1 MSVAVERIVD
11 GETTAAQRRRRPW
24 FLRRLNG
31 IAGTVLLAIVLL
43 AASFGVL
50 WTPYDPVAVDVR
62 DRFAA
67 PSLSHWMGTDDF
79 GRDVL
84 SRVLAGAR
92 TSVVVSL
99 STVFLAVLFGT
110 LIGALAG
117 FFGRWLDRIVMMLTD
132 ALLAFPGLLLA
143 LSIMAI
149 SGPSGWGI
157 VIALGLSYMPNVIR
171 LVRGTVLS
179 VREKEFAEASRALGN
194 SPIYTL
200 FRHVLPNCLAPLIV
214 LSTMMFGSAILAES
228 ALSFLGL
235 GVPPPAPTWGGMLS
249 EARAYFVQAPW
260 LAIFPGLCISIALLG
275 VNLFGDALRDRLD
288 PRMRRL

>member
-1 MSVAVERIVD
+1 MEKVA
-11 GETTAAQRRRRPW
+11 GGGTADRQRRGRPW

-31 IAGTVLLAIVLL
+31 MAGSGLLAVVLV
-43 AASFGVL
+43 AAVFGVL
-50 WTPYDPVAVDVR
+50 WTPYDPVRVDFTE
-62 DRFAA
+62 RFAA

-92 TSVVVSL
+92 TSVMVSL
-99 STVFLAVLFGT
+99 STVVFAVVLGT
-110 LIGALAG
+110 VIGAVSG
-117 FFGRWLDRIVMMLTD
+117 FFGGWADRLVMMLTD

-149 SGPSGWGI
+149 AGPSAWGI

-194 SPIYTL
+194 SAAYTL
-200 FRHVLPNCLAPLIV
+200 FRHILPNCVAPLIV
-214 LSTMMFGSAILAES
+214 LGTMLFGSAILAES

-249 EARAYFVQAPW
+249 EARGSFVQAPW
-260 LAIFPGLCISIALLG
+260 LAVFPGLCISIALLG

>member
-1 MSVAVERIVD
+1 MTIDKAVARRI
-11 GETTAAQRRRRPW
+11 AAPRRRRPW

-31 IAGTVLLAIVLL
+31 LIGTALLAVVFV
-43 AASFGVL
+43 AALFGIL
-50 WTPYDPVAVDVR
+50 WTPYDPVGIDIR
-62 DRFAA
+62 DRLAA
-67 PSLSHWMGTDDF
+67 PSLFQWMGTDEF

-92 TSVVVSL
+92 TSVLVSL
-99 STVFLAVLFGT
+99 ATVAFAVTFGT
-110 LIGALAG
+110 VIGALSG
-117 FFGRWLDRIVMMLTD
+117 FFRGWLDRLVMMLTD

-149 SGPSGWGI
+149 AGPSAWGI
-157 VIALGLSYMPNVIR
+157 VMALGLAYMPNVIR

-179 VREKEFAEASRALGN
+179 VREKEFAEASKALGN
-194 SPIYTL
+194 GAVYTL
-200 FRHVLPNCLAPLIV
+200 FRHILPNCTAPLIV
-214 LSTMMFGSAILAES
+214 LGTMLFGSAILAES

-249 EARAYFVQAPW
+249 EARSSFVQAPW
-260 LAIFPGLCISIALLG
+260 LAVFPGLCISIALLG

-288 PRMRRL
+288 PRMRHL